1 MEGRGER
8 GGSTEGMVGGEGRRE
23 RRDDSAAFEHA
34 HGERKKNKGNKQGK
48 YLFHFHPSVWN
59 NEPVPSIGGDVSST
73 EKCNKTYK

>member
-34 HGERKKNKGNKQGK
+34 HGERKKKQR
-48 YLFHFHPSVWN
+48 
-59 NEPVPSIGGDVSST
+59 E
-73 EKCNKTYK
+73 